1 MSRSQQQH
9 DPTPIDT
16 TYDVLVIG
24 GGPAGE
30 NAADVAAR
38 GGLRVGL
45 IEHDL
50 LGGECTYWACMPSK
64 ALLRPGDALESLRRV
79 PGAREAVTGSLDVA
93 AALARR
99 DALAAHWDDSGQ
111 LTWLEGVGVELIRG
125 HGRIAGQRR
134 VSVTGEDGSIA
145 LYEARRAVI
154 VATGS
159 SASFPPIDGLAE
171 AGIWDSRD
179 VTTAK
184 DVPRRL
190 LVIGGGVVGVEMAQA
205 WKWLG
210 SEEVTIVE
218 LFDHILSREER
229 FASDELEAALVR
241 MGITVHTSASTRSVQ
256 REDRDG
262 PATAQVDLADGTS
275 IEIEADEIL
284 VATGR
289 RPNTGDLGM
298 ETIGLESDAYIEVD
312 DQLRAT
318 ASPGGWLYAV
328 GDVNGR
334 SLLTH
339 TGKYQAR
346 IAGAHIA
353 GLDTA
358 AWGDKTAMPRVVFTS
373 PEVAAV
379 GLTETQATDMG
390 IDVRTVEYD
399 IGRVAGAAT
408 LGRGYRGTCKLV
420 VDASREV
427 IVGATFVGPRVGEL
441 LHAVTIAIVAEVPL
455 ATLWHAIPA
464 FPTLS
469 EVWLRLL
476 EQYRDRYRKIFT

>member
-1 MSRSQQQH
+1 MNDKY
-9 DPTPIDT
+9 DPTRADP

-38 GGLRVGL
+38 GGLRVAL

-64 ALLRPGDALESLRRV
+64 ALLRPGEALEELRRV
-79 PGAREAVTGSLDVA
+79 PGASEAAGGEIDVDE
-93 AALARR
+93 ALARR
-99 DALAAHWDDSGQ
+99 DALAAHWNDAAQ
-111 LTWLEGVGVELIRG
+111 VAWLDGVGVDLIRG
-125 HGRIAGQRR
+125 HGRIVGERQ
-134 VSVTGEDGSIA
+134 VSVTDDDGSETV
-145 LYEARRAVI
+145 YEAQSAVV

-159 SASFPPIDGLAE
+159 SASFPPIQGLSQ
-171 AGIWDSRD
+171 AGVWDSRD

-210 SEEVTIVE
+210 AEEVTIVE
-218 LFDHILSREER
+218 LFDHLLSREEK
-229 FASDELEAALVR
+229 FAGDELELALVR
-241 MGITVHTSASTRSVQ
+241 MGITVHTSASTRLVR
-256 REDRDG
+256 REETDG
-262 PATAQVDLADGTS
+262 PATAQIDLSDGTT
-275 IEIEADEIL
+275 IEIDTDEIL

-289 RPNTGDLGM
+289 KPNTTDLGL
-298 ETIGLESDAYIEVD
+298 ETIGLQPGEVIPVD
-312 DQLRAT
+312 DRLRA
-318 ASPGGWLYAV
+318 AAVPGGWLYAV

-353 GLDTA
+353 GLDTS
-358 AWGDKTAMPRVVFTS
+358 AWGDRVALPRVVFTS

-379 GLTETQATDMG
+379 GLTEAQAVEQG
-390 IDVRTVEYD
+390 IDVQVLEYE
-399 IGRVAGAAT
+399 IGRVAGVSV

-420 VDASREV
+420 VDAEREV

-441 LHAVTIAIVAEVPL
+441 LHAATIAIVAEVPL
-455 ATLWHAIPA
+455 GTLWHAIPA

-476 EQYRDRYRKIFT
+476 EQYRDKYDKVFS

>member
-1 MSRSQQQH
+1 MSSSQESETARSAAS
-9 DPTPIDT
+9 
-16 TYDVLVIG
+16 YDVLVIG

-30 NAADVAAR
+30 NAAAVAAR
-38 GGLRVGL
+38 EGLRVGL
-45 IEHDL
+45 IEHEL

-64 ALLRPGDALESLRRV
+64 ALLRPGEALEALGRV
-79 PGAREAVTGSLDVA
+79 PGGREAIAGHLDVGQ
-93 AALARR
+93 ALQRR

-111 LTWLEGVGVELIRG
+111 VDWLEGAGVDLIRG
-125 HGRIAGQRR
+125 HGRIAGERQ
-134 VSVTGEDGSIA
+134 VSVTGDDDTVTRYRVE
-145 LYEARRAVI
+145 RAV
-154 VATGS
+154 VLATGS
-159 SASFPPIDGLAE
+159 SASFPPIDGLE
-171 AGIWDSRD
+171 QAGIWDSRD
-179 VTTAK
+179 ATSAK

-190 LVIGGGVVGVEMAQA
+190 LVIGGGVVGAELAQA

-218 LFDHILSREER
+218 LFDHLLSREEK
-229 FASDELEAALVR
+229 FAGDELEAALVR
-241 MGITVHTSASTRSVQ
+241 MGIVVHTSANTRSI
-256 REDRDG
+256 RRDGPDG
-262 PATAQVDLADGTS
+262 PATAQVELADGS
-275 IEIEADEIL
+275 VIEVETDEIL

-289 RPNTGDLGM
+289 RPNTTDLGL
-298 ETIGLESDAYIEVD
+298 ESIGLEPGEPITVD
-312 DQLRAT
+312 DHLRAT
-318 ASPGGWLYAV
+318 EVSGGWLYAV

-353 GLDTA
+353 GLHTS
-358 AWGDKTAMPRVVFTS
+358 AWGDTRAIPRVAFTS

-379 GLTETQATDMG
+379 GLTEDQAIDLG
-390 IDVRTVEYD
+390 IDTKTVDYE
-399 IGRVAGAAT
+399 IGRLAGAAT

-427 IVGATFVGPRVGEL
+427 LVGATFVGPRVGEM
-441 LHAVTIAIVAEVPL
+441 LHAATIAIVAEVPL
-455 ATLWHAIPA
+455 ETLWHAIPS

-476 EQYRDRYRKIFT
+476 ERYRDQHGKVFA